1 MVMETLFRQY
11 ITENR
16 ELNVPVK
23 RRDFPETE
31 FSNLFK
37 VSFEWEND
45 LVPAALGRVYLRHVG
60 DIERYME
67 QVPLDDVDAARFDDT
82 VRIEIVERIMTR
94 LAREQG
100 MTIFRLL
107 SGATPEQEAAFNFF
121 ESGLNASFWD
131 FMWAVEYGN
140 VQPEELA
147 ALGRPK
153 IPLLRGILR
162 ASQGRANRETGVT
175 ILHVA
180 HVLSFSRLSRNPV
193 KGTTPAWSSY
203 IKEMSE
209 GVAEGSLDDNAM
221 RMLAT
226 SKLGSQDFFSVL
238 GMLREGVSPEYAFE
252 YAGAGA

>member
-11 ITENR
+11 ITEHR

-23 RRDFPETE
+23 RRDFPETD

-45 LVPAALGRVYLRHVG
+45 LVPAAFGRVYLRYVG

-67 QVPLDDVDAARFDDT
+67 RVPLDDVDAARFDDT
-82 VRIEIVERIMTR
+82 VRVDIVERIMAR
-94 LAREQG
+94 LAGEQDT
-100 MTIFRLL
+100 TIFRLL

-121 ESGLNASFWD
+121 ASGLNADFQD

-147 ALGRPK
+147 VLGRPK
-153 IPLLRGILR
+153 IPQLRGILR
-162 ASQGRANRETGVT
+162 ASQGRADRETGVT

-180 HVLSFSRLSRNPV
+180 HVLSFSRLSRKP
-193 KGTTPAWSSY
+193 GAETSAWSSY
-203 IKEMSE
+203 IKQMSE
-209 GVAEGSLDDNAM
+209 GVAEGSLDDNVM
-221 RMLAT
+221 GMLAT
-226 SKLGSQDFFSVL
+226 SMLGSQDFRNVL

-252 YAGAGA
+252 CAGAGA